1 MDILPRSFYDRN
13 AKEVAP
19 ELLGMHLVRTVDGVP
34 RIGRIV
40 EAEAYLGPPDLA
52 AHSTKGLTKRTRV
65 MYGPPG
71 YAYVYLIYGMYHCLN
86 AVTGPGEHSSAVLI
100 RALEPVSG
108 VEGATNGPGRLCR
121 ALAIDLGLYG
131 HDLTTAGELLIARP
145 DGPAAPFEIATGP
158 RIGVDYAKEW
168 ALEPLRFMIAGNPFV
183 SRR

>member
-1 MDILPRSFYDRN
+1 MNILPRSFYDRL
-13 AKEVAP
+13 AKDVAP
-19 ELLGMHLVRTVDGVP
+19 ELLGMNLIRTLDGVP

-40 EAEAYLGPPDLA
+40 EVEAYLGPPDLA
-52 AHSTKGLTKRTRV
+52 AHSTKGLTRRTKV

-100 RALEPVSG
+100 RALEPISG
-108 VEGATNGPGRLCR
+108 VESATNGPGKLCR
-121 ALAIDLGLYG
+121 ALGIDLSLYG
-131 HDLTTAGELLIARP
+131 HDLTEGELVIARP
-145 DGPAAPFEIATGP
+145 EGPREAFTIATSP

-168 ALEPLRFMIAGNPFV
+168 ALEPLRFTIAGNPFL

>member
-19 ELLGMHLVRTVDGVP
+19 ELLGMNLVRVVDGEA

-40 EAEAYLGPPDLA
+40 ETEAYLGPPDLA
-52 AHSTKGLTKRTRV
+52 AHSTKGKTKRTSV

-86 AVTGPGEHSSAVLI
+86 AVTGPGEHPSAVLI

-121 ALAIDLGLYG
+121 ALQIDLSLYG
-131 HDLTTAGELLIARP
+131 RDLSEGELLIARP
-145 DGPAAPFEIATGP
+145 EAPGEAFAIAASP

-168 ALEPLRFMIAGNPFV
+168 ALEPLRFVIEGNPWV